1 MKAWLKKR
9 YDDKFHRYLILFLVL
24 LATALLY
31 NYYSAEKTAVNGNGS
46 EFKVDFFF
54 HPTCPHCKEQKSFN
68 SVLIKEFP
76 QVKFVSHDVSNAE
89 ELALLRRLAE
99 EKGIS
104 TSSLGVPMTF
114 FGPYHFIGFDST
126 ENSGAE
132 MRSALQKYVQ
142 KIAEPE
148 SSAINFTPASPPG
161 KKITLPLFGEIE
173 VLNYSLPLL
182 AIMLGIVD
190 GFNPC
195 AMWVLVYLISLIVTI
210 NDRRKIW
217 LLVGSFLAASGILYF
232 LFMTAW
238 LNIFLLIGYF
248 RPLTIIIGL
257 FALGMGLNNI
267 REYIRTKGALV
278 CEVGDAESK
287 KKTIS
292 KMERIVFSPLSMAT
306 VLGIIG
312 LAFVINSIEFVCSS
326 AIPAIFTQVLAVSNL
341 STLSYYL
348 YILLY
353 VLFFM
358 LDDLIIFSLAVFAVT
373 SNYGEKY
380 AKYCKI
386 IGGILLICLGLLL
399 TFFPQWLR

>member
-1 MKAWLKKR
+1 
-9 YDDKFHRYLILFLVL
+9 
-24 LATALLY
+24 
-31 NYYSAEKTAVNGNGS
+31 
-46 EFKVDFFF
+46 
-54 HPTCPHCKEQKSFN
+54 
-68 SVLIKEFP
+68 
-76 QVKFVSHDVSNAE
+76 
-89 ELALLRRLAE
+89 
-99 EKGIS
+99 
-104 TSSLGVPMTF
+104 
-114 FGPYHFIGFDST
+114 
-126 ENSGAE
+126 
-132 MRSALQKYVQ
+132 
-142 KIAEPE
+142 
-148 SSAINFTPASPPG
+148 
-161 KKITLPLFGEIE
+161 
-173 VLNYSLPLL
+173 
-182 AIMLGIVD
+182 
-190 GFNPC
+190 
-195 AMWVLVYLISLIVTI
+195 
-210 NDRRKIW
+210 
-217 LLVGSFLAASGILYF
+217 
-232 LFMTAW
+232 
-238 LNIFLLIGYF
+238 
-248 RPLTIIIGL
+248 
-257 FALGMGLNNI
+257 MGLNNI